1 MEGKNLSIYRL
12 YAVYGSLLTDKQ
24 QEITEDYFGLDLSL
38 GEIAEIKNIS
48 RQAVKDA
55 LTSAEKQLLY
65 YEQKLCFCEK
75 KAKLNDLFNREQT
88 DPVLKD
94 EILNIME
101 GK

>member
-38 GEIAEIKNIS
+38 GEIAEIKCIS

-55 LTSAEKQLLY
+55 LASAEKQLLY
-65 YEQKLCFCEK
+65 YEQKLCFCDK
-75 KAKLNDLFNREQT
+75 TAKLNEFFSREQT

-94 EILNIME
+94 KILNIME